1 MLLDVQ
7 LKCKLNFHVLFW
19 KVRNIIG
26 FKKGCPKKSLKY
38 SGNGDDVWTDKVDKK
53 LGRKKL

>member
-1 MLLDVQ
+1 MQ
-7 LKCKLNFHVLFW
+7 ATFSSKASVLRG
-19 KVRNIIG
+19 KEIVG
-26 FKKGCPKKSLKY
+26 FRKGCPDQKSLNY